1 MRRQFPRGIPALL
14 ASACLAVAQ
23 QPGSPATARVVLG
36 QFDDGSS
43 VTFVQAGSAGWG
55 IEIAG
60 PHRARFSQ
68 QQSVWIE
75 LYGGDADIRQLAAG
89 YNTVRKLASGVTAQA
104 TVDGGNGVAFA
115 VTDQWSVKG
124 AVLSLSRKVSVSG
137 NREGAGFYSAIRLH
151 SDPDLTWPDVSF
163 LAPSL
168 LYGDTTYN
176 GRGPGGTAYD
186 RARRYS
192 FREDYLPA
200 PLFGVSLRNGDSLT
214 ILDQAPQGHTT
225 TQEATIDERFSFG

>member
-1 MRRQFPRGIPALL
+1 MA
-14 ASACLAVAQ
+14 
-23 QPGSPATARVVLG
+23 ATAWPSPLRTSG
-36 QFDDGSS
+36 AS
-43 VTFVQAGSAGWG
+43 
-55 IEIAG
+55 
-60 PHRARFSQ
+60 RAPSFR
-68 QQSVWIE
+68 
-75 LYGGDADIRQLAAG
+75 LAA
-89 YNTVRKLASGVTAQA
+89 K
-104 TVDGGNGVAFA
+104 
-115 VTDQWSVKG
+115 
-124 AVLSLSRKVSVSG
+124 SLSRAI
-137 NREGAGFYSAIRLH
+137 GAGFYSAIRLH